1 MLVTIKNANV
11 KAKKVGKKNKPPFV
25 ACIQTGH
32 IYTLMYIK
40 KASLKFN
47 VLLYYQDNT
56 IILKYNLYNL
66 GLFYRKIYQL

>member
-11 KAKKVGKKNKPPFV
+11 KALWEKKKKPPFV